1 MRGAPAIAIVGLLS
15 IAVDIKNHVFPDR
28 ASFVKYLHRNC
39 DYLCTARPTAVNL
52 KRECDRLLQFL
63 CSNEMVVEPETSR
76 VIEQVTRYIHSLL
89 SEDLSV
95 NKSIGYH
102 GAKHLL
108 TTIGD
113 RKLNILTHCNTGSLA
128 TSGYG
133 TALGVVR
140 SLQSLDRLDT
150 IYCTETRPFNQG
162 ARLTAFEI
170 VEEKMNGTLIC
181 DSMVAY
187 LMAKKV
193 IDAVIVG
200 ADRVVANGDTA
211 NKIGT
216 YSIAVIAKHH
226 QVPFYVASPIST
238 IDTSLSD
245 GSLIPIEE
253 RPASEMKSIAGAPT
267 APLEINCWN
276 PAFDV
281 TPSTLITGIM
291 TEIGVTEPQRL
302 LDLMTKEEND
312 AN

>member
-1 MRGAPAIAIVGLLS
+1 MKRHSFQDRG
-15 IAVDIKNHVFPDR
+15 
-28 ASFVKYLHRNC
+28 SFVKYLHEKC
-39 DYLCTARPTAVNL
+39 EYLCTARPTAVNM
-52 KRECDRLLQFL
+52 KRECDRLLAYL
-63 CSNEMVVEPETSR
+63 VTKEMVIEPETDH
-76 VIEQVTRYIHSLL
+76 IIKQITQYIYNLL
-89 SEDLSV
+89 SEDISV
-95 NKSIGYH
+95 NKSIGHH
-102 GAKHLL
+102 GAQHLL
-108 TTIGD
+108 NTIGCE
-113 RKLNILTHCNTGSLA
+113 RKVNILTHCNTGSLA
-128 TSGYG
+128 TAGYG

-140 SLQSLDRLDT
+140 SLQSMDKLDT

-187 LMAKKV
+187 LMAKKR

-226 QVPFYVASPIST
+226 NVPFYVASPIST

-253 RPASEMKSIAGAPT
+253 RSASEMNSIAGIPIAP
-267 APLEINCWN
+267 AGIKCWN

-281 TPSTLITGIM
+281 TPATLITGIM
-291 TEIGVTEPQRL
+291 TEMGVVEPQHL
-302 LDLMTKEEND
+302 FHLMKGGMEEREETN
-312 AN
+312 

>member
-1 MRGAPAIAIVGLLS
+1 MGLLS
-15 IAVDIKNHVFPDR
+15 LAVDIKNHSFPDR
-28 ASFVKYLHRNC
+28 ASLVKYLHEKC
-39 DYLCTARPTAVNL
+39 EYLCTARPTAVNL
-52 KRECDRLLQFL
+52 KRECDRLLDFL
-63 CSNEMVVEPETSR
+63 SSEEMVIEPETSN
-76 VIEQVTRYIHSLL
+76 VIKQITRYIYNLL

-95 NKSIGYH
+95 NKAIGHY
-102 GAKHLL
+102 GAQHLL
-108 TTIGD
+108 NTIGD

-140 SLQSLDRLDT
+140 SLQSNGKLDT

-170 VEEKMNGTLIC
+170 VEEKMNGVLIC

-187 LMAKKV
+187 LMATKS

-216 YSIAVIAKHH
+216 YSIAVVANHH
-226 QVPFYVASPIST
+226 NVPFYVASPIST
-238 IDTSLSD
+238 IDTNLSD

-253 RPASEMKSIAGAPT
+253 RPESEMKSIAGIEIAPK
-267 APLEINCWN
+267 EINCWN

-281 TPSTLITGIM
+281 TPATLITGIM
-291 TEIGVTEPQRL
+291 TEMGVTEPKRL
-302 LDLMTKEEND
+302 LDLMTSEERE